1 MKNLV
6 LIEVTQP
13 IGTFYM
19 GKLTARDL
27 IQISTVNRLQEGKGV
42 QRLLKPNRVKSI
54 SMFCSDPDMTFPTP
68 IILAVDSNKMEIE
81 KFEVPTNADTPNMMI
96 CSYDENE
103 SFAEI
108 LDGQHR
114 ASGIEMA
121 AREDVSMYDVDLPV
135 IVMFD
140 LNMEQKAYVFSTING
155 NQEAVPPS
163 VIYELFE
170 LSKRRSPYK
179 TCHEIARALNSNESS
194 PFYRRLKMM
203 EKKIYSTESITQN
216 AFVSNLCDY
225 LISKDPQYDGIC
237 IKKGLQLPENS
248 DLAFR
253 KYFIKEKDTVILKIL
268 INYFSAAK
276 RVFPNEW
283 DDTKNFILVK
293 TVGFSGLMK
302 ALNRIVPMGEKQGKL
317 NEDFFYK
324 IFKEFKKDL
333 IAQSKRLVVDDFP
346 SSGAGSTI
354 LSNMIVKSAEKV
366 CR

>member
-1 MKNLV
+1 MKNLI
-6 LIEVTQP
+6 LMEVTQP

-19 GKLTARDL
+19 GKMTARDL
-27 IQISTVNRLQEGKGV
+27 IEISTVNRLQEGNGV
-42 QRLLKPNRVKSI
+42 QRLLKNNRVKSI
-54 SMFCSDPDMTFPTP
+54 STFCSDPDMTFPTP
-68 IILAVDSNKMEIE
+68 IILAVDSDKMLID
-81 KFEVPTNADTPNMMI
+81 KFEIPVNANVPNMMI
-96 CSYDENE
+96 CTYDEKE

-114 ASGIEMA
+114 VSGIEMA
-121 AREDVSMYDVDLPV
+121 AKQDESMNGVDLPV

-155 NQEAVPPS
+155 NQESVPLS

-170 LSKRRSPYK
+170 LSKHRSPYK

-216 AFVSNLCDY
+216 AFVSNLCDC

-237 IKKGLQLPENS
+237 IKRGSSLSDNP

-253 KYFIKEKDTVILKIL
+253 KYFIREKDTVILKIL
-268 INYFSAAK
+268 INYFCAAK
-276 RVFPNEW
+276 SVFPGEW
-283 DDTKNFILVK
+283 DDTKDYILTK

-302 ALNRIVPMGEKQGKL
+302 ALNKIVPMGEKQGKL
-317 NEDFFYK
+317 NEEFFRR
-324 IFKEFKKDL
+324 IFAQFKKDL
-333 IAQSKRLVVDDFP
+333 TTQGKELSVLDFP
-346 SSGAGSTI
+346 SSGAGSTM
-354 LSNMIVKSAEKV
+354 LANMLVKSAEKV